1 MNNPPELP
9 AGGNQDNKNKGPR
22 PLLDGPPRVI
32 NLGLESF
39 ANQLKEEGAEV
50 IHVDWSPPAHG
61 DIELANLISK
71 LSD

>member
-1 MNNPPELP
+1 MNYLPELP
-9 AGGNQDNKNKGPR
+9 TGGNQDNKNKGPR

-50 IHVDWSPPAHG
+50 IHVDWSPSAHG

>member
-9 AGGNQDNKNKGPR
+9 AGGSQDKKKKGPR
-22 PLLDGPPRVI
+22 PLLDSPPRVI

-39 ANQLKEEGAEV
+39 ANQLKEEGVEV

>member
-9 AGGNQDNKNKGPR
+9 AGSNQDNENKGPR

-61 DIELANLISK
+61 DIELAKLISK
-71 LSD
+71 LSN